1 MGGRGK
7 DDTLG
12 TLGTTAT
19 ASPETATPAA
29 KKRVR
34 IADTNERSVKKDRK
48 EDKRRVRDGD
58 SGGQMRK
65 KQRGRD
71 SRTQRSEKRL
81 RQRLMSGSDSSEGEG
96 GCAAETAA
104 EICAESAG
112 VCGRMQCRLKRVMC
126 RDLQKR
132 VVDLERQ
139 LDSSVRRTEE
149 LDRQVFELT
158 DTAGYAQWM
167 ERREQWLRTVE
178 VKRAGWL
185 MERRKVHMERELW
198 QIGRQLVQMEERL
211 DPVRQQVTDA
221 EARVSRG
228 QTALIEARA
237 AQAAV
242 QTSIIELAQQLEVM
256 HSDAESVRAEARA
269 ALVDE
274 SATIRVQQEGLETK
288 NIHHDLDNSR
298 ALVSGSLER
307 GAVARGGRLGQARGG
322 GRARGKK
329 APAWIFFSGLILLLL
344 TLLLDG
350 RGVKCMK

>member
-48 EDKRRVRDGD
+48 EDRRSVRDGD
-58 SGGQMRK
+58 SGGQRRK

-104 EICAESAG
+104 EICAELAG

-139 LDSSVRRTEE
+139 LDSSVRCTEE

-198 QIGRQLVQMEERL
+198 QIGRLLEKAEERL
-211 DPVRQQVTDA
+211 STVHQQTVLADMLVETERSLSVVRCEEAAMRSEMAEMTTELVGMRSLAERLQAEASAEMMEGRSRKEWRQQIARDRVEVATAWQMVEREQVQELVGDCVEIGQNGLSRLVA
-221 EARVSRG
+221 EAAE
-228 QTALIEARA
+228 Q
-237 AQAAV
+237 
-242 QTSIIELAQQLEVM
+242 EVM
-256 HSDAESVRAEARA
+256 RCRVLGGVES
-269 ALVDE
+269 L
-274 SATIRVQQEGLETK
+274 
-288 NIHHDLDNSR
+288 
-298 ALVSGSLER
+298 
-307 GAVARGGRLGQARGG
+307 
-322 GRARGKK
+322 
-329 APAWIFFSGLILLLL
+329 
-344 TLLLDG
+344 
-350 RGVKCMK
+350 